1 MRMRIRLLTVVLVV
15 LSLVPAGCAT
25 GFRVGGN
32 RYGAGVG
39 GYVGPVPDAV
49 QPVPESFQLPP

>member
-1 MRMRIRLLTVVLVV
+1 MLTIVLAV
-15 LSLVPAGCAT
+15 LSLTPAGCAT

-39 GYVGPVPDAV
+39 GYVGPVPDAI
-49 QPVPESFQLPP
+49 QPGHDSYQPPR